1 VLPTGGAARFRGGL
15 SVMDF
20 VKLITVQE
28 LSAKGL
34 TNIARTIV
42 SLAETEG
49 LQGHAN
55 SIRVRCA
62 SA

>member
-1 VLPTGGAARFRGGL
+1 
-15 SVMDF
+15 VMDF

-34 TNIARTIV
+34 RQLAPTIEI
-42 SLAETEG
+42 LTETEG
-49 LQGHAN
+49 LRAHAD